1 MLSLLNPVVGLLML
15 RGAVAEDE
23 SRTGSGGRTGARVR
37 CHGDRLPRPAVRP
50 GSYGGCWYR
59 SRVWAVTQP
68 HSTQPHSTQ
77 PHLAQPHWAQPHW
90 APVGQKELSALVS
103 GSRTWAGDRVAG
115 PVARIAYSVP
125 SAASKRWSTT

>member
-15 RGAVAEDE
+15 RGVAAEDE
-23 SRTGSGGRTGARVR
+23 SRAGSSGRAGARVQCR
-37 CHGDRLPRPAVRP
+37 GDRLPRPAVRS

-59 SRVWAVTQP
+59 SRAGAV
-68 HSTQPHSTQ
+68 
-77 PHLAQPHWAQPHW
+77 AQPHWV
-90 APVGQKELSALVS
+90 PVGQKELSALVS
-103 GSRTWAGDRVAG
+103 GSRTSAEARAAG

>member
-15 RGAVAEDE
+15 RGAAAEDE

-37 CHGDRLPRPAVRP
+37 CHGDRLPRPAVRS

-59 SRVWAVTQP
+59 SRVGAVTQP
-68 HSTQPHSTQ
+68 HSTQA
-77 PHLAQPHWAQPHW
+77 HLAPPHWAQPHW

-115 PVARIAYSVP
+115 PLARIAYSVP

>member
-1 MLSLLNPVVGLLML
+1 MLSLLNPVVGLLIF
-15 RGAVAEDE
+15 RGVAAEDE
-23 SRTGSGGRTGARVR
+23 SRAASSGRTGARVR
-37 CHGDRLPRPAVRP
+37 CHRDRLPRPAVRS

-59 SRVWAVTQP
+59 GRVGA
-68 HSTQPHSTQ
+68 
-77 PHLAQPHWAQPHW
+77 AAQPHW

-103 GSRTWAGDRVAG
+103 GSRTWAGDRAAG